1 MRFACVLALC
11 CAAAC
16 AAPVKPKPAPPPA
29 PPPPAPPTVQETV
42 LHAGVTAL
50 AIGECAQQAAESCNA
65 LDDNCDGVVDE
76 GCPYAADPR
85 GVQITISWNT
95 GADIDLYVRDPSG
108 EMVFYNEEARQSP
121 VGGSLDHP
129 ARGQCRPEQPITN
142 VESAHWPAPAPAG
155 PYAVELH
162 YFGPCGDPVET
173 EVTMSVV
180 VHGKLGGVYRY
191 KLKPE
196 EKVQAV
202 TFELR

>member
-11 CAAAC
+11 CAAC
-16 AAPVKPKPAPPPA
+16 AAPVKPKPAPPP
-29 PPPPAPPTVQETV
+29 PPPAAPPTVQETV
-42 LHAGVTAL
+42 LHAGVTAM
-50 AIGECAQQAAESCNA
+50 ATGECGDPTAESCNA
-65 LDDNCDGVVDE
+65 IDDNCNGIVDE
-76 GCPYAADPR
+76 GCPYAADPQ
-85 GVQITISWNT
+85 GVQISISWNT

-108 EMVFYNEEARQSP
+108 EMVFYNEEARRSP
-121 VGGSLDHP
+121 VGGFLDHP
-129 ARGQCRPEQPITN
+129 ARGKCREQVITN
-142 VESAHWPAPAPAG
+142 VESAHWPAPAPSG

-191 KLKPE
+191 KLQPE

-202 TFELR
+202 SFELR

>member
-11 CAAAC
+11 CAAC
-16 AAPVKPKPAPPPA
+16 AAPVKPKPAPPP
-29 PPPPAPPTVQETV
+29 PPPAPTPTVQETV
-42 LHAGVTAL
+42 LHAGTTAY
-50 AIGECAQQAAESCNA
+50 ATDECTEPKAESCNA
-65 LDDNCDGVVDE
+65 LDDNCNGIVDE
-76 GCPYAADPR
+76 GCPYAGDPQ

-108 EMVFYNEEARQSP
+108 EMVFYNEEARRSP

-129 ARGQCRPEQPITN
+129 ARGKCREQVIAN
-142 VESAHWPAPAPAG
+142 VESAHWPAPAPSG

-191 KLKPE
+191 KLQPE

-202 TFELR
+202 SFELR